1 MISFDS
7 DFRICSFIWDF
18 DNGSGGLI
26 SILLALIGL
35 ELIITQD
42 GLTSEVVAVTGLL
55 SRY

>member
-7 DFRICSFIWDF
+7 DFRICSWIWDF
-18 DNGSGGLI
+18 DDGPGDIIL
-26 SILLALIGL
+26 ILLELFGL

-42 GLTSEVVAVTGLL
+42 GLTSEVVAGTGLL